1 MKSLFRNARSVVRGT
16 ALASALA
23 VSTLMFTA
31 CDVSDAGNGGDKAE
45 GSGEIN
51 LYTSEPEAKINEVI
65 DAFNKENPDIQ
76 VKVFRAGTGELKT
89 RIASEKKSGKIG
101 ADVLL
106 AADVPTFEGFKSEDE
121 LIKLDN
127 VETDGIEKEQ
137 VDADGYYVGT
147 RIIPTVIAYNKD
159 KVKEAPKS
167 WAELTDP
174 KFKEQ
179 IAMPNPD
186 VSGAA
191 AFNTA
196 LWLDQPEL
204 GEDWLKKLG
213 ENKPKVLESNGPVAQ
228 AVADGSSPL
237 GVVVD
242 YPVRDLAD
250 KGSPVAVSYPSD
262 GVPYVNQPAGVF
274 KDSENPDAA
283 QAFVS
288 FLVSKEGQELAVKQN
303 YVPIRSDAGAPE
315 GAPALTD
322 INLIQPDYAKVKEQQ
337 DGAVEKFK
345 EIMG

>member
-1 MKSLFRNARSVVRGT
+1 MKPLFRNTRSAVRGT
-16 ALASALA
+16 ALASALLA
-23 VSTLMFTA
+23 STLMFSA
-31 CDVSDAGNGGDKAE
+31 CDVSDAGGDKAE

-65 DAFNKENPDIQ
+65 EAFNKENPDIQ

-89 RIASEKKSGKIG
+89 RIASEKQSGKIG
-101 ADVLL
+101 ADILL

-121 LIKLDN
+121 LIKLDK
-127 VETDGIEKEQ
+127 VTTDGIEKEQ
-137 VDADGYYVGT
+137 IDADGYYVGT

-167 WAELTDP
+167 WSDLTDP
-174 KFKEQ
+174 KFKGK

-196 LWLDQPEL
+196 LWLDQPDL
-204 GEDWLKKLG
+204 GESWLKKLG
-213 ENKPKVLESNGPVAQ
+213 ANKPKVLESNGPVAQ
-228 AVADGSSPL
+228 AVADGSSPV

-250 KGSPVAVSYPSD
+250 KGSPVAVSYPTD

-274 KDSENPDAA
+274 KDSENPEAA

-303 YVPIRSDAGAPE
+303 YVPVRSDAGAPE
-315 GAPALTD
+315 GAPALGD
-322 INLIQPDYAKVKEQQ
+322 IKLIQPDYDKVKEQQ
-337 DGAVEKFK
+337 DGAVQKFK